1 MKLIFVLINSIVLLS
16 TLTAGVSA
24 ADPCESYSPSVSD
37 KYWCVMHPLFC
48 CFPLLRLTVISV
60 SPIAGL
66 LSDIATSVAPS
77 TDADSVYHHSSAF
90 GVWSLDHWMEFLAL
104 RGHTPTPS
112 AQVSVGTTSLSFSA
126 HERLPSLFSTHYPLA
141 AVPNCQDYT
150 DCQGCAAQEECAWC
164 ASDNTCSTIS
174 DVFERDCRGLVFE
187 PPCPTDFVPESVVVG
202 NLVVRAD
209 ATFGGGEV
217 NISGNASSIGTHLL

>member
-37 KYWCVMHPLFC
+37 KYWCVIHPLFH
-48 CFPLLRLTVISV
+48 CFPGLRLTLISV

-77 TDADSVYHHSSAF
+77 TDVDSVYHHSSAF
-90 GVWSLDHWMEFLAL
+90 GAWSLDHWMEFLAL

-112 AQVSVGTTSLSFSA
+112 AQVCVGTASLTRTRQRTLTF
-126 HERLPSLFSTHYPLA
+126 PVFTPPPLA

-150 DCQGCAAQEECAWC
+150 DCQGCASQEECAWC

-217 NISGNASSIGTHLL
+217 NISGMAWY